1 MNARREKTRS
11 LWMNVKV
18 EPTAPRYAGTQTCD
32 TVVIGSGIA
41 GLSVAYEL
49 VTRRQKVMVLDRGAI
64 AGGMTS
70 RTTAHLAPICDD
82 GLSALINLRVK
93 RSPDCFSRARRRP
106 SRA

>member
-11 LWMNVKV
+11 LWLNVKV
-18 EPTAPRYAGTQTCD
+18 ESTAPRYAGTQTCD

-49 VTRRQKVMVLDRGAI
+49 VTRGQKVMVLDRGAI

-82 GLSALINLRVK
+82 GLSALINLRGEK
-93 RSPDCFSRARRRP
+93 IAGLFQQS
-106 SRA
+106 